1 MKQQHGGRLHAA
13 CQTYGGTP
21 EQWVDLSTGI
31 APWAYPL
38 PMVPESVWQRL
49 PETEDGLIDI
59 AAHYYSVHPTECL
72 AIAGSQWAIEQIPYC
87 YSDRLVV
94 LMLANGYSEHPRAW
108 RNAGH
113 NVIEVSDI
121 NELIAQ
127 SPNCDAC
134 VLIQPHNPLGFVL
147 SEIQLQQIKH
157 NLRQGI
163 MVIDEAFAD
172 SSPTPTLPLTH
183 NTWKLRSIGKFF
195 GLAGIRLGFVLATHA
210 QIKQMNLRQ
219 SPWSVSHLARWAGK
233 QALQD
238 TPWQDEQR
246 MRLKQHSNR
255 LSELLV
261 ARGVNS
267 INQTDYFVT
276 ITSEQSQAWVESA
289 AQSQLLLR
297 HLPAIHGIR
306 FGLSANEIQW
316 NKLTEWLSRQKHHC

>member
-1 MKQQHGGRLHAA
+1 MKNQHGGRLQAA
-13 CQTYGGTP
+13 CQLYGGTP

-31 APWAYPL
+31 APWSYPL
-38 PMVPESVWQRL
+38 PMVPQSVWQRL
-49 PETEDGLIDI
+49 PEEEDGLIDL
-59 AAHYYSVHPTECL
+59 AAHYYGVHTSECL
-72 AIAGSQWAIEQIPYC
+72 AVAGSQWAIEHIPYC
-87 YSDRLVV
+87 YSDQLVV

-113 NVIEVSDI
+113 HVIEVTDI

-127 SPNCDAC
+127 SSDCDAC
-134 VLIQPHNPLGFVL
+134 VLIQPHNPLGIVL
-147 SEIQLQQIKH
+147 NEMQLQHIKH
-157 NLRQGI
+157 NLRRGV

-172 SSPTPTLPLTH
+172 SRPTPTLSLAM

-195 GLAGIRLGFVLATHA
+195 GLAGIRLGFVLASQE
-210 QIKQMNLRQ
+210 QIQQLSQRQ

-233 QALQD
+233 HALAD
-238 TPWQDEQR
+238 TVWQTVQKT
-246 MRLKQHSNR
+246 RLKQHSKKLN
-255 LSELLV
+255 ELLV
-261 ARGVNS
+261 AHRFNL

-306 FGLSANEIQW
+306 FGLPANEQEW
-316 NKLTEWLSRQKHHC
+316 GKLTDWLSRQTSRR

>member
-1 MKQQHGGRLHAA
+1 MKQQHGGRLQAA
-13 CQTYGGTP
+13 CQDYGGTP

-31 APWAYPL
+31 APWSYPL

-59 AAHYYSVHPTECL
+59 AAHYYNVSPTECL

-87 YSDRLVV
+87 YSDRLIV

-113 NVIEVSDI
+113 HVIEVADI
-121 NELIAQ
+121 NELIKKAHQ
-127 SPNCDAC
+127 CDAC
-134 VLIQPHNPLGFVL
+134 VLIQPHNPLGIVL
-147 SEIQLQQIKH
+147 NERQLQHIKN
-157 NLRQGI
+157 NLRRGI
-163 MVIDEAFAD
+163 IVIDEAFAD
-172 SSPTPTLPLTH
+172 SRITPTLPLAM

-195 GLAGIRLGFVLATHA
+195 GLAGIRLGFVLANDA
-210 QIKQMNLRQ
+210 QINQLSLRQ
-219 SPWSVSHLARWAGK
+219 SPWSVSNLARWAGH

-246 MRLKQHSNR
+246 MRLKQHSKR

-261 ARGVNS
+261 AHGFNS

-276 ITSEQSQAWVESA
+276 ITSEQSQAWIESA

-297 HLPAIHGIR
+297 HLPAINGIR
-306 FGLSANEIQW
+306 FGLPANEIQW

>member
-1 MKQQHGGRLHAA
+1 MKQQHGGRLQAA
-13 CQTYGGTP
+13 CQHYGSTL

-31 APWAYPL
+31 APWSYPL

-49 PETEDGLIDI
+49 PEAEDGLIDI
-59 AAHYYSVHPTECL
+59 AAHYYGVRPTECL

-87 YSDRLVV
+87 YSNRLIV
-94 LMLANGYSEHPRAW
+94 LMLANGYNEHTRAW

-113 NVIEVSDI
+113 YVIEVADI
-121 NELIAQ
+121 NELIKKAHQ
-127 SPNCDAC
+127 CDAC
-134 VLIQPHNPLGFVL
+134 VLIQPHNPLGIVL
-147 SEIQLQQIKH
+147 NERQLQHIKN

-172 SSPTPTLPLTH
+172 SRPTPTLPLAI

-195 GLAGIRLGFVLATHA
+195 GLAGIRLGFVLANDA
-210 QIKQMNLRQ
+210 QINQLILRQ
-219 SPWSVSHLARWAGK
+219 SPWSVSNLARWAGH

-246 MRLKQHSNR
+246 MRLKQHSKR

-261 ARGVNS
+261 AHGFNS

-276 ITSEQSQAWVESA
+276 ITSEQSQACVESA

-297 HLPAIHGIR
+297 HLAAINGIR
-306 FGLSANEIQW
+306 FGLPANEIQW
-316 NKLTEWLSRQKHHC
+316 NKLIEWLSRQKHHY